1 MKSDFPLINDV
12 ASLQN
17 EEIIQSLNRR
27 KIDHFINHIKSQLAL
42 ICLENED
49 KSKIKLSVSLLVN
62 ELITSSNLISQQIK
76 QKPGMVFRLALKRYS
91 TLHHLNKELNHLFY
105 HIQNNYINY
114 LDCSAEA
121 PEIIKEEAK
130 AFIAET
136 LPVLENHFLKLE
148 IDQIFT
154 NCLLCPLRDLACNN
168 DQHHTFLRVFY
179 LKKHCKKLLD
189 FRNSTY
195 PIKNHNLV
203 LCKILL
209 EENYNSNSFL
219 HCLCLYINQQIDE
232 KTDVEAKLL
241 ALNKYRMLVN
251 QASPAT
257 SLAYSPNYASARD
270 FMLNYIMELIDF
282 HGGTKI
288 KGQVT
293 ELKSK
298 VEQEKISLKL
308 TSKQAACLFN
318 VLYHCNLFHEEKIGH
333 FIEKI
338 ASHFLV
344 NTNEEINPTSF
355 RTFFYCP
362 DPDVKE
368 ITKKHLFEGINYIN
382 EDNSLT
388 NRNKLY

>member
-241 ALNKYRMLVN
+241 ALNRYRMFVN
-251 QASPAT
+251 QAAPT
-257 SLAYSPNYASARD
+257 TNQAYSPNYASAKD
-270 FMLNYIMELIDF
+270 FMLNYILEWIIF
-282 HGGTKI
+282 YGGTQI
-288 KGQVT
+288 KGQTT
-293 ELKSK
+293 ELKSQ
-298 VEQEKISLKL
+298 VEQEKIRLKI
-308 TSKQAACLFN
+308 TSKQAACFFN
-318 VLYHCNLFHEEKIGH
+318 ALYHGNLFYEEKIGL

-344 NTNEEINPTSF
+344 NSNEEINPTSF
-355 RTFFYCP
+355 RTFFYSP
-362 DPDVKE
+362 DPDIKE
-368 ITKKHLFEGINYIN
+368 ITKKHFCEGINHIN
-382 EDNSLT
+382 EYNPLK
-388 NRNKLY
+388 NKNKPY